1 MLSRKTAREAVMIG
15 LYQKDI
21 HKEENVDVTAVL
33 EDENIEGKKDEA
45 YALEM
50 VSTYHNNSEKVD
62 SSIEEHLKNWKLS
75 RIGKIDKAILRV
87 AVTELLY
94 VESIPPLVSVNE
106 AVEMAKKYS
115 DEEAAK
121 FVNGVL
127 AHFVK

>member
-1 MLSRKTAREAVMIG
+1 MSRKTAREAVMIG